1 MVAYSFEYPIK
12 ISVVKRSEKMTQ
24 HPLFPYVY
32 NHVPTPLSQDASLK
46 MSVLASG
53 SSGNC
58 TYIESDNQKI
68 LVDAGLSGK
77 KVEQL
82 FAMIDRSVD
91 QVDAILVTHEHKDHI
106 HGVGVLSRKYNIPVY
121 ANSQTW
127 QQLDKML
134 GKIHPDNRRV
144 FESEKMLT
152 FGDVDI
158 LSYQVSHDAIQPQ
171 FYAFQKGDSRFV
183 MLTDTGYVSDKLRQ
197 DLKNATAYL
206 IESNHEI
213 DMLRYGKY
221 PWSLKQRILGDKG
234 HLSNVDGALAMTD
247 LIGDNT
253 QHIYLGHLSRDNNT
267 KEIAMEVMQNI
278 LKDHDF
284 DVNQVLR
291 LHMTDPQEATQ
302 LLDL

>member
-1 MVAYSFEYPIK
+1 
-12 ISVVKRSEKMTQ
+12 MTQ
-24 HPLFPYVY
+24 QPLFPYVY
-32 NHVPTPLSQDASLK
+32 SQEQDISMQESDLK
-46 MSVLASG
+46 MSILASG
-53 SSGNC
+53 STGNC
-58 TYIESDNQKI
+58 TYIESQGQKI

-77 KVEQL
+77 KIEHL
-82 FAMIDRSVD
+82 FSMIDRSID

-121 ANSQTW
+121 ANSKTW
-127 QQLDKML
+127 SQLDNML
-134 GKIHPDNRRV
+134 GKIAPENRRI

-171 FYAFQKGDSRFV
+171 FYAFQKGESRFA

-221 PWSLKQRILGDKG
+221 PWSLKKRILGDKG
-234 HLSNVDGALAMTD
+234 HLSNIDGALAMTD
-247 LIGDNT
+247 LIGQET
-253 QHIYLGHLSRDNNT
+253 KHIYLGHLSRDNNT
-267 KEIAMEVMQNI
+267 KEIAMNVMQSI
-278 LKDHDF
+278 LKDYDF
-284 DVNQVLR
+284 DVDKALK

-302 LLDL
+302 IMGL